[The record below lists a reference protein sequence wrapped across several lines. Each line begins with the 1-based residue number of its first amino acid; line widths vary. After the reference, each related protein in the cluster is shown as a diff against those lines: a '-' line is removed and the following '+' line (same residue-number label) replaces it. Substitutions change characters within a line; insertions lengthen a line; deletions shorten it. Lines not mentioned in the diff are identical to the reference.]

1 MNTVFYITLHQQNEK
16 TMNTKIELMQEAL
29 LQIRDFGLQNADIQI
44 RDIIR
49 MGSTDLTT
57 EIDIKVKLSKHTME
71 VLAGQFG
78 QVKYRE
84 IDGVRCLSLRT
95 MWMMS
100 GGHSIYIT
108 LI

>member
-1 MNTVFYITLHQQNEK
+1 
-16 TMNTKIELMQEAL
+16 MNTKIELMQEAL

-44 RDIIR
+44 RDILR